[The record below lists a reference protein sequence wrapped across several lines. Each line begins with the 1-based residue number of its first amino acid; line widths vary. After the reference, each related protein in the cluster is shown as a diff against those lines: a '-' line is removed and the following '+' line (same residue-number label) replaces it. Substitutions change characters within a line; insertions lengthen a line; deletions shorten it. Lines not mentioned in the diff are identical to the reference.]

1 MLDYT
6 GYHPICAMVKNMP
19 DVAIKALD
27 QCYRLNTTSRQ
38 QFFWLNYLEPSLIS
52 NEEFKFPSPSVLE
65 EVVKEQNQILINH
78 PVVKEMIKTKWSQF
92 GIFGCVYELL
102 FYLFILIIWSI
113 QVLLN
118 PYNKSDT
125 GQKTEFGVD
134 DAIAI
139 ISLLLYIVLIAEEVV
154 ETWEGYKAHR
164 DWRNWKLHQIR
175 GDLKF
180 VLPENVEE
188 KIYLEDMEEEVMNC
202 KSPYWSD
209 FWNVYDWAFLVLL
222 FFTYVLFWIDRLAGQ
237 NQQWTELGLWKSM
250 FLTVSLVFAWIKLFK
265 YLKVFESMGPFVVII
280 SNTFGDVL
288 KIMFVYFILYI
299 PASCVFFQFFGKF
312 NIVLLFHLNLQS
324 NSGYNSNAH
333 SFTSM
338 FPSLYYILECLYFR
352 TDDGRL

>member
-6 GYHPICAMVKNMP
+6 GYHPICAMIKNMP
-19 DVAIKALD
+19 DVAMKALD
-27 QCYRLNTTSRQ
+27 QCYSLNTTSRQ
-38 QFFWLNYLEPSLIS
+38 QLFWLNYLEPSLIS
-52 NEEFKFPSPSVLE
+52 SEEFKFPSPSVLE
-65 EVVKEQNQILINH
+65 EVVKTQNQVLINH
-78 PVVKEMIKTKWSQF
+78 AVVKEMIKTKWSQF

-102 FYLFILIIWSI
+102 FYLFILIIWST
-113 QVLLN
+113 QVLVN
-118 PYNKSDT
+118 PYNKRDGDSGAT
-125 GQKTEFGVD
+125 FGYN

-154 ETWEGYKAHR
+154 ETWEGYKEHR

-188 KIYLEDMEEEVMNC
+188 KIYLEDMEEEVINQ

-222 FFTYVLFWIDRLAGQ
+222 FFTYILFWIDRLSGKDSSEWKLA
-237 NQQWTELGLWKSM
+237 LWKSM

-288 KIMFVYFILYI
+288 KIMFVFFILYI
-299 PASCVFFQFFGKF
+299 PASCVFFQFFGQF
-312 NIVLLFHLNLQS
+312 TTFLICFFCISVSCLLYL
-324 NSGYNSNAH
+324 
-333 SFTSM
+333 
-338 FPSLYYILECLYFR
+338 R
-352 TDDGRL
+352 

>member
-6 GYHPICAMVKNMP
+6 GYHPICAMIKNMP
-19 DVAIKALD
+19 DVAMKALD

-65 EVVKEQNQILINH
+65 EVVKTQNQVLINH

-118 PYNKSDT
+118 PYNKGILTADT
-125 GQKTEFGVD
+125 DKADTIGVD
-134 DAIAI
+134 DVIAI

-154 ETWEGYKAHR
+154 ETWEGYKGHR

-188 KIYLEDMEEEVMNC
+188 KMYLEDMEEEVINQ

-209 FWNVYDWAFLVLL
+209 FWNVYDWAFLILL
-222 FFTYVLFWIDRLAGQ
+222 FFTYVLFWIDRLAQKEQG
-237 NQQWTELGLWKSM
+237 WTLGLWKSM

-299 PASCVFFQFFGKF
+299 PASCVFFQFFGKCNRVSF
-312 NIVLLFHLNLQS
+312 LTGLSMKEESKFECMSAFFSSFGLISS
-324 NSGYNSNAH
+324 NCY
-333 SFTSM
+333 
-338 FPSLYYILECLYFR
+338 
-352 TDDGRL
+352 